1 VILKRTISL
10 ETPTRIVPSEMESLL
25 NPQSLNLLAV
35 GLIALALGAAA
46 GWGAAKLHHW
56 WNKDETEINDDFA
69 RRYSQGIMHTIA
81 GRRDEAIEELTRAA
95 RLRTDVPGIYLILGN
110 LYREKGLFD
119 RAIRVHASLPGR
131 GDLTRSERAQAHA
144 SLGEDFMTA
153 GLVDRARDA
162 YNKAL
167 ETDPRNLSALQA
179 LSRTCIE
186 DGQWDKAL
194 ELEER
199 LLRLDGSR
207 KSRSLAF
214 IYNEIGR
221 EHLRQDNERLAV
233 RHFQKSIAVDDH
245 AFPAHIFLG
254 DIYYKDGKMRKAVE
268 HWERVVDLEPRH
280 LHLVFDRL
288 EQAYAALDDGDG
300 IEEVCRRVAERDER
314 DWRVRVLV
322 SRIESGKGDYE
333 SAARLLLE
341 AARINPQ
348 SLTIQRE
355 LWKMVLADQIDRD
368 TITEY
373 LDLSKGINDFADP
386 FMCTICR
393 FESIEFLWRCP
404 QCLEWDT
411 FTEETRRAS

>member
-1 VILKRTISL
+1 
-10 ETPTRIVPSEMESLL
+10 MESLL
-25 NPQSLNLLAV
+25 VPQSLNLITV
-35 GLIALALGAAA
+35 GFIALALGGAA

-56 WNKDETEINDDFA
+56 WNRDEAEINDDFA
-69 RRYSQGIMHTIA
+69 RLYSEGVLHTIA

-95 RLRTDVPGIYLILGN
+95 RLRTDVVGVYLILGN

-131 GDLTRSERAQAHA
+131 GDLTRSEKAQAHA

-153 GLVDRARDA
+153 GLLDRARDA
-162 YNKAL
+162 FSKAL
-167 ETDPRNLSALQA
+167 EVDPKNLTALRA
-179 LSRTCIE
+179 LSRASIE
-186 DGQWDKAL
+186 EGQWDRAL

-199 LLRLDGSR
+199 LLRLDSSR
-207 KSRSLAF
+207 RNRSLAF

-221 EHLRQDNERLAV
+221 EHLREENDRMAL
-233 RHFQKSIAVDDH
+233 RHFQKAIAVDDH

-254 DIYYKDGKMRKAVE
+254 DIHYKEGKLQKAIE

-288 EQAYAALDDGDG
+288 EQAYAALDAADG

-314 DWRVRVLV
+314 DWRVRVLM
-322 SRIESGKGDYE
+322 SRIESGKGNYE
-333 SAARLLLE
+333 SAARLLLD

-355 LWKMVLADQIDRD
+355 LWKMVLADQIDRG
-368 TITEY
+368 TVTEY
-373 LDLSKGINDFADP
+373 LDLSRAINDFTDP
-386 FMCTICR
+386 FLCTICR
-393 FESIEFLWRCP
+393 YESIEFLWRCP
-404 QCLEWDT
+404 QCLEWNT
-411 FTEETRRAS
+411 FSEERRWAS

>member
-1 VILKRTISL
+1 
-10 ETPTRIVPSEMESLL
+10 MESLL
-25 NPQSLNLLAV
+25 NPQSLTLLIV
-35 GLIALALGAAA
+35 GLVALALGAAA
-46 GWGAAKLHHW
+46 GWGAARFHHW
-56 WNKDETEINDDFA
+56 WNRDETEINEDFA
-69 RRYSQGIMHTIA
+69 RLYSEGVLHTIA

-95 RLRTDVPGIYLILGN
+95 RLRTDVAGIYLILGN

-131 GDLTRSERAQAHA
+131 GDLTRSEKAQAHA
-144 SLGEDFMTA
+144 CLGEDFMTA

-162 YNKAL
+162 FNNAL
-167 ETDPRNLSALQA
+167 EADPRNLSALRA
-179 LSRTCIE
+179 LSRASIE
-186 DGQWDKAL
+186 EGQWDRAL

-221 EHLRQDNERLAV
+221 EHLRQDNERLAL
-233 RHFQKSIAVDDH
+233 RNFQKSIAVDDH
-245 AFPAHIFLG
+245 TLPAHIFLG
-254 DIYYKDGKMRKAVE
+254 DIYYKEGKLRKAIE
-268 HWERVVDLEPRH
+268 HWERVVDLQPRH

-288 EQAYAALDDGDG
+288 EQACAALETADG

-314 DWRVRVLV
+314 DWRVRVLM

-333 SAARLLLE
+333 SAARQLME

-355 LWKMVLADQIDRD
+355 FWKMVLDDQIDRG
-368 TITEY
+368 TITDY
-373 LDLSKGINDFADP
+373 LDLSKGINDFTDP
-386 FMCTICR
+386 FHCTVCR

-404 QCLEWDT
+404 QCFEWDT
-411 FTEETRRAS
+411 FTDEARRAS